1 MNFIKISIGI
11 LLILSA
17 SRFIPHPPNF
27 TSLQALSFYLPVI
40 FGVAYLPVIL
50 ISFIITDIFIGFHQ
64 TLFFT
69 WGSIVIIG
77 LFSRFFVSKIYKY
90 RILGALGGA
99 LIFYLMTNFGVWL
112 TGSYGYTF
120 SGIFD
125 CYILAIPFFGN
136 TLISTLIYA
145 IVIEILIKIKDEF
158 LFYKRS

>member
-1 MNFIKISIGI
+1 MRYLNISIGI
-11 LLILSA
+11 FIALSI

-27 TSLQALSFYLPVI
+27 TSLQSLSFYLPVI

-99 LIFYLMTNFGVWL
+99 LIFYLITNFGVWL

-120 SGIFD
+120 SGIFN
-125 CYILAIPFFGN
+125 CYILAIPLFGN
-136 TLISTLIYA
+136 TIVSTLIFSTLIELA
-145 IVIEILIKIKDEF
+145 LKLGFNRNNIVKI
-158 LFYKRS
+158 